1 MMPITTHR
9 LDGMTLAKEKEG
21 FIFWA
26 IASAGY
32 LRRSLASRGSAVM
45 SSPEKLF
52 LLQESQF
59 LKYFDTPRNP
69 RFPS

>member
-26 IASAGY
+26 MASAGY
-32 LRRSLASRGSAVM
+32 LCRSLASRGSAVM
-45 SSPEKLF
+45 SA
-52 LLQESQF
+52 LQKF
-59 LKYFDTPRNP
+59 IFTVGKTILKF
-69 RFPS
+69 